1 MVLNEGRRWPKRG
14 SMPNLVIGQG
24 SNTVTPIQVINLIN
38 LIAMEGEAFRP
49 KIVLNNPSHKFNVS
63 IKKHV
68 WIKLKEAMYSAVNS
82 KGGTAYS
89 LSTDKAIIRGKT
101 GTAQTT
107 SSSTENL
114 ISWFG
119 GYMDYNQKLMSLLV
133 MIEDTNTDTKG
144 IAKALSNEIINFEL
158 SRFKDE

>member
-1 MVLNEGRRWPKRG
+1 M
-14 SMPNLVIGQG
+14 
-24 SNTVTPIQVINLIN
+24 
-38 LIAMEGEAFRP
+38 
-49 KIVLNNPSHKFNVS
+49 
-63 IKKHV
+63 